1 MAAQAL
7 KKASED
13 SDAVCLL
20 ALVTEPAEWLLAVG
34 SMSLASNH
42 QHVIHGARRLKIDP
56 CLGCPLE
63 GEDLGEL
70 ISWEAGSAASAT
82 ICFDPV

>member
-20 ALVTEPAEWLLAVG
+20 ALVTEPAEWLLAVS
-34 SMSLASNH
+34 SMSLAST
-42 QHVIHGARRLKIDP
+42 ISMLFMG
-56 CLGCPLE
+56 LG
-63 GEDLGEL
+63 G
-70 ISWEAGSAASAT
+70 
-82 ICFDPV
+82 